1 VAGGSG
7 LREPFEAGTCRRNVR
22 RFALVSLLVVL
33 EGCSS
38 TAVTE
43 PTPRP
48 TPSSVASAQ
57 AGPPIDIGALQGRVV
72 FSDETND
79 VWTMNADGTQV
90 LKITSARAMEF
101 DPTWSPDGSRI
112 AYRHQSGDD
121 QATEIYV
128 MKADG
133 SGQRNLTRNDVAD
146 WGPDWSPDGSSIVF
160 NSAMGSTGW
169 SGLFGY
175 VMAPDGS
182 KLQRLSIHYVEYPAW
197 SPDGSRIAFM
207 AQEPNASGTNPDY
220 NIFVMHADGTDI
232 ERLTDAPGEDGWPAW
247 SPDGSQIV
255 FSSARDDCSISDA
268 PDCGSTGDI
277 GPWADV
283 WIMDADGSNQRRL
296 TSEFA
301 QFFAW
306 SPDGSAIL
314 VAGGGE
320 LFLIRPDGT
329 GLTPFPVASVSHPLF
344 PDWIS

>member
-1 VAGGSG
+1 M
-7 LREPFEAGTCRRNVR
+7 RR
-22 RFALVSLLVVL
+22 SVL
-33 EGCSS
+33 ISTLGMLIAGCSS
-38 TAVTE
+38 APAPAVS
-43 PTPRP
+43 TPSP
-48 TPSSVASAQ
+48 TPSSATPE
-57 AGPPIDIGALQGRVV
+57 AGPLIDIGALQGRIV
-72 FSDETND
+72 FSDETH
-79 VWTMNADGTQV
+79 V
-90 LKITSARAMEF
+90 LKVTSAPAMEF
-101 DPTWSPDGSRI
+101 DPTWSPDGTRI
-112 AYRHQSGDD
+112 AYRHQSADD
-121 QATEIYV
+121 QTTEIFV
-128 MKADG
+128 MNADG

-160 NSAMGSTGW
+160 NSAMGSTGS
-169 SGLFGY
+169 SGMFGY
-175 VMAPDGS
+175 VMTPGGS
-182 KLQRLSIHYVEYPAW
+182 KQQQLSIHYVEYPAW

-207 AQEPNASGTNPDY
+207 AQEANASGTNPDY
-220 NIFVMHADGTDI
+220 NVFVMNADGTDI

-296 TSEFA
+296 TSEFG

-314 VAGGGE
+314 VAGADP
-320 LFLIRPDGT
+320 FLIRPDGT
-329 GLTPFPVASVSHPLF
+329 GFTPFPVAGASHPLF

>member
-1 VAGGSG
+1 M
-7 LREPFEAGTCRRNVR
+7 RR
-22 RFALVSLLVVL
+22 SVL
-33 EGCSS
+33 ISTLGMLIAGCSS
-38 TAVTE
+38 APAPAVS
-43 PTPRP
+43 TPSP
-48 TPSSVASAQ
+48 TPSSATPE
-57 AGPPIDIGALQGRVV
+57 AGPPIDIGALQGRIV

-79 VWTMNADGTQV
+79 VWTMDADGTHV
-90 LKITSARAMEF
+90 LKVTSAPAMEF
-101 DPTWSPDGSRI
+101 DPTWSPDGKRI
-112 AYRHQSGDD
+112 AYRHQSADD
-121 QATEIYV
+121 QTTEIFV
-128 MKADG
+128 MNADG

-160 NSAMGSTGW
+160 NSAMSSTGS
-169 SGLFGY
+169 SGMFGY
-175 VMAPDGS
+175 VMTPGGS
-182 KLQRLSIHYVEYPAW
+182 KQQQLSIHYVEYPAW

-207 AQEPNASGTNPDY
+207 AQEPSASGSNPDY
-220 NIFVMHADGTDI
+220 NVFVMNADGTGI

-296 TSEFA
+296 TSEFG

-314 VAGGGE
+314 VAGADP
-320 LFLIRPDGT
+320 FLIRPDGT
-329 GLTPFPVASVSHPLF
+329 GFTPFPVAGASHPLF